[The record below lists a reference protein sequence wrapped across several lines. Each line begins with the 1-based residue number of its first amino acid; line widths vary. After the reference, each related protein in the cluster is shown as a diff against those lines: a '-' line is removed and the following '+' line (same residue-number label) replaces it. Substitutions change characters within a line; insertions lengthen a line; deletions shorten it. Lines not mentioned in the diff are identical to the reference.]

1 MQISVKATYIRGST
15 SKGTFIF
22 LNLVTYPSVAK
33 WQGKHETNFYCVSL
47 AVLPL
52 WQTD

>member
-22 LNLVTYPSVAK
+22 KLSD
-33 WQGKHETNFYCVSL
+33 
-47 AVLPL
+47 LPERC
-52 WQTD
+52 